1 MFIAN
6 ACYWVVSSHLQ
17 EIWMLNKL
25 VGCKFIYVTFMCQ
38 FWCVF
43 FGMAA
48 FFSHSF
54 SPWYLVGV
62 IIHFWGWLLDIE
74 DSALA
79 WNIYCVEIEL
89 RSKSIEFDCHELNQ
103 PYFTFNH
110 KNILILAHTHMH
122 NTILAYKRVALLYC
136 VCQHMLVRVFVFF
149 FFFPPYAMPFH
160 LHSVILKLESH
171 PCQALKRRLFVTA
184 WQYIIYFWSYHR

>member
-110 KNILILAHTHMH
+110 KNILISAHTHTCTTQFSH
-122 NTILAYKRVALLYC
+122 ISALHFFIVSVSIC
-136 VCQHMLVRVFVFF
+136 WFVYSFF
-149 FFFPPYAMPFH
+149 SFFFPRTLCLFTSIQSFSNLNRIHAKRS
-160 LHSVILKLESH
+160 SVVYL
-171 PCQALKRRLFVTA
+171 
-184 WQYIIYFWSYHR
+184 WQPDSI